1 MAKKPVERVIKLH
14 VPGAEA
20 NLAPPV
26 GPALGQHLQDPMKFC
41 REFNEKTKNK
51 EGLIIPVVITVYR
64 DKTFSFIT
72 KTPLASVLLK
82 RAAGLAKGSPEPNKE
97 KVGKIT
103 MEELK
108 KIAQEKMEDLN
119 TDSIESALKI
129 IEGTAR
135 SMGIV
140 IVKDEREK
148 G

>member
-1 MAKKPVERVIKLH
+1 MAKKAVERLIKLH
-14 VPGAEA
+14 VPAGEA
-20 NLAPPV
+20 TLAPPV

-41 REFNEKTKNK
+41 REFNEKTKGK
-51 EGLIIPVVITVYR
+51 EGLIIPVVISVYK

-72 KTPLASVLLK
+72 KTPPASILIK

-103 MEELK
+103 KEMVK

-119 TDSIESALKI
+119 ANSIESAVKI

-135 SMGIV
+135 SMGV
-140 IVKDEREK
+140 VVV
-148 G
+148 

>member
-1 MAKKPVERVIKLH
+1 MAKKPIERLIKLH
-14 VPGAEA
+14 ISAGEA
-20 NLAPPV
+20 TLAPPV

-41 REFNEKTKNK
+41 RAFNEQTKGK
-51 EGLIIPVVITVYR
+51 EGLIIPVVISVYR

-82 RAAGLAKGSPEPNKE
+82 RAAGLAKGSSQPNKE

-103 MEELK
+103 REEIK
-108 KIAQEKMEDLN
+108 KIAKEKMEDLN
-119 TDSIESALKI
+119 AHDIENAIKI

-140 IVKDEREK
+140 VV
-148 G
+148 